1 MVEPSLGLSAD
12 NDNDSLGGRSPQWS
26 ERRSRLEELIATLRI
41 ADELAAGSYLITSGE
56 LAELMDVHASA
67 VTSRGEEWVWR
78 NWQISR
84 VRRESNQ
91 ILWQLERIAISK
103 EPSADTHPS

>member
-12 NDNDSLGGRSPQWS
+12 GDNDPAGRSPQWS
-26 ERRSRLEELIATLRI
+26 ERRSRLEELIVTLRI
-41 ADELAAGSYLITSGE
+41 ADELAANSYLITSGE

-67 VTSRGEEWVWR
+67 VTSRGEEWTWR
-78 NWQISR
+78 NWLISR

-91 ILWQLERIAISK
+91 ILWQLERLEISK
-103 EPSADTHPS
+103 EQTPDSPPC

>member
-12 NDNDSLGGRSPQWS
+12 GEHEPTGRSPQWS
-26 ERRSRLEELIATLRI
+26 ERRSRLEELIVTLRI
-41 ADELAAGSYLITSGE
+41 ADELAAGGYLITSGE

-67 VTSRGEEWVWR
+67 VTSRGEEWTWR
-78 NWQISR
+78 NWLISR

-91 ILWQLERIAISK
+91 ILWQLERLEISK
-103 EPSADTHPS
+103 DVAAESSAD